1 MINIIPD
8 TTNVTPGMIG
18 RLSIDSICSPPAK
31 FHADGEYFI
40 HAVHGLGGLV
50 YGMGCPIGSGMTMRG
65 RRTRI
70 GRFGVLDR
78 LSVFSLLAFG
88 ESRHSRFC

>member
-1 MINIIPD
+1 MINTIPD

-50 YGMGCPIGSGMTMRG
+50 YGTGKNDGC
-65 RRTRI
+65 RTRN
-70 GRFGVLDR
+70 GRFGVRDG
-78 LSVFSLLAFG
+78 LSVFSLLIFG

>member
-1 MINIIPD
+1 MINTIPD

-31 FHADGEYFI
+31 FHADGKYFI
-40 HAVHGLGGLV
+40 HAVHGLGNLV
-50 YGMGCPIGSGMTMRG
+50 YGTGKNDGC
-65 RRTRI
+65 RTRN
-70 GRFGVLDR
+70 GRFGVRDGLT
-78 LSVFSLLAFG
+78 VFSLLVFG